1 MATFAEEIAESF
13 ESVAELKW
21 KVISSSH
28 ATATFEVGNA
38 AFEVSFE
45 QREPAGPWHVGF
57 SMQRGMIQPW
67 QAFRT
72 FNGVFQA
79 VGEFVETRE
88 PERVAFIS
96 KDEDLESVYATY
108 LRRHQPKMESL
119 GYKLEGPHKIDP
131 YTEYT
136 LRRTTPSSWRSS

>member
-13 ESVAELKW
+13 ESVAELTW
-21 KVISSSH
+21 KVISTSH
-28 ATATFEVGNA
+28 AVATFDVGQA

-45 QREPAGPWHVGF
+45 QREPAGAWHVGF
-57 SMQRGMIQPW
+57 GVKRGTIQPW
-67 QAFRT
+67 QAFRV

-79 VGEFVETRE
+79 VGEFIETRE
-88 PERVAFIS
+88 PERVVFIS

-108 LRRHQPKMESL
+108 LRRHQSKMESL
-119 GYKLEGPHKIDP
+119 GYKLEGPNKVEP

-136 LRRTTPSSWRSS
+136 LRRVKPSTWRAN